1 MNITWINDEFLPW
14 TLHEYFMNLRWL
26 LPRTLHEIFHEF
38 RMRFTMR
45 QNYCSN
51 RKLSML
57 SALFVLKKEYFLEL
71 SLTLMQNQ
79 TLIFL
84 KFWYLN
90 LFLRIYF
97 LLRSVLF
104 WNLKK
109 WKILLTYDKEILP
122 IDINF
127 YYQFIKFSL

>member
-1 MNITWINDEFLPW
+1 
-14 TLHEYFMNLRWL
+14 
-26 LPRTLHEIFHEF
+26 
-38 RMRFTMR
+38 
-45 QNYCSN
+45 
-51 RKLSML
+51 ML

-104 WNLKK
+104 
-109 WKILLTYDKEILP
+109 
-122 IDINF
+122 
-127 YYQFIKFSL
+127 